1 MITIVAI
8 SNKDVWERSILAGEY
23 LQSTLDTTLEEVGFI
38 HCSFPHQ
45 TMEIVNRKFADRE
58 NLVLLLIDESKI
70 KSPVK
75 HEGALSGRAGI
86 FPHIYGPLNT
96 DAVYEVLPLTKNDE
110 GNFITPPEFKKL
122 ESASGP
128 EEM

>member
-1 MITIVAI
+1 LSFLLSRKYFGFINLCLSA
-8 SNKDVWERSILAGEY
+8 

-45 TMEIVNRKFADRE
+45 TMEIVNRKFTDRE
-58 NLVLLLIDESKI
+58 NLILLLIDESKI

-96 DAVYEVLPLTKNDE
+96 NAVYEVLPLTKNDG
-110 GNFITPPEFKKL
+110 GNFTTPFELKKL
-122 ESASGP
+122 ELASVSDKI
-128 EEM
+128 